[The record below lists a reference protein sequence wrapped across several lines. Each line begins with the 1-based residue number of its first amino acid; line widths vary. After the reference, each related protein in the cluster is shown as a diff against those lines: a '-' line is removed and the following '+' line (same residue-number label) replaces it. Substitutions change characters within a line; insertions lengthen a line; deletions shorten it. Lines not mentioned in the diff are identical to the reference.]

1 MTNKELLEQCRACS
15 IKIDLYFADES
26 WRADVEDEDSV
37 NEAWLA
43 QKAASLM
50 LEELED
56 IGITTNLE
64 LDDLFLSELSTKSL
78 FLFRRKFDYEGFR
91 EYLRTR
97 PESIVAHVRDLLENT
112 GTPEDLLTELVM
124 YLKDGDPLDIAWTV
138 LSEEL
143 DYWCSTNRLYSH
155 LHAIMNE
162 LDGKVDVD
170 DTMEDTD
177 VPKVAQMIG
186 KISLIRQTMQRCIE
200 PLCTAIDFDIDGSN
214 QLCILVSQYDHQL
227 VQADMEALYASVY
240 DDPKSD
246 LMKKH
251 RRTVRH
257 HVECWQNI
265 KKRAEEGKLDGDM
278 PASSRIE
285 MISRPQLALLA
296 MCAVIEEDNPEH
308 LKDLESIL
316 SKENYAL
323 LLKMAD
329 IVQEVKEK

>member
-1 MTNKELLEQCRACS
+1 MTNQELLEQCRACS
-15 IKIDLYFADES
+15 TKIDLYFADES

-143 DYWCSTNRLYSH
+143 DY
-155 LHAIMNE
+155 
-162 LDGKVDVD
+162 
-170 DTMEDTD
+170 
-177 VPKVAQMIG
+177 
-186 KISLIRQTMQRCIE
+186 
-200 PLCTAIDFDIDGSN
+200 
-214 QLCILVSQYDHQL
+214 
-227 VQADMEALYASVY
+227 
-240 DDPKSD
+240 
-246 LMKKH
+246 
-251 RRTVRH
+251 
-257 HVECWQNI
+257 
-265 KKRAEEGKLDGDM
+265 
-278 PASSRIE
+278 
-285 MISRPQLALLA
+285 
-296 MCAVIEEDNPEH
+296 
-308 LKDLESIL
+308 
-316 SKENYAL
+316 
-323 LLKMAD
+323 
-329 IVQEVKEK
+329 